1 MGVFDFIREAGA
13 KVGIG
18 DSKEEKQAKAAS
30 ASAERAAEMAKR
42 IRERKAAAAKAER
55 MEKFDETK
63 KAWGL
68 ETYVKE
74 LGIEI
79 EDLDIRYDD
88 GTATITGTAKS
99 QEEREKAIL
108 AVGNVEGVGTVQDD
122 VKVSEDTEESDM
134 HVVVSGD
141 TLSKIAKAY
150 YGDAMKYPVIF
161 EANRPMLKDPDKI
174 YVGQVLRIPEL
185 S

>member
-13 KVGIG
+13 KIGIG
-18 DSKEEKQAKAAS
+18 DTKEEKQAKAAA
-30 ASAERAAEMAKR
+30 ASAERAAEMAKK
-42 IRERKAAAAKAER
+42 IRARKAAAAKAER

-68 ETYVKE
+68 EKYIKD

-79 EDLDIRYDD
+79 EDLDVRYDD
-88 GTATITGTAKS
+88 GTATITGTAKN
-99 QEEREKAIL
+99 QDDRERAIL
-108 AVGNVEGVGTVQDD
+108 AIGNVEGVGTVQDD
-122 VKVSEDTEESDM
+122 IKVSDDAAESNM

-141 TLSKIAKAY
+141 TLSKIAREY
-150 YGDAMKYPVIF
+150 YGDAGKYPVIF
-161 EANRPMLKDPDKI
+161 EANKPMLKDPDKI

-185 S
+185 

>member
-1 MGVFDFIREAGA
+1 MGAFDFVREAGA

-18 DSKEEKQAKAAS
+18 DSKDEKQARAAP

-42 IRERKAAAAKAER
+42 IRDRKAAAKAER

-68 ETYVKE
+68 EKYVKD
-74 LGIEI
+74 LDIEI
-79 EDLDIRYDD
+79 EDLDVRYDD
-88 GTATITGTAKS
+88 GTATVTGTARS
-99 QEEREKAIL
+99 QEDREKAIL
-108 AVGNVEGVGTVQDD
+108 AVGNVEGVGTVRDD
-122 VKVSEDTEESDM
+122 IKVSEEAEESNM
-134 HVVVSGD
+134 HLVVSGD
-141 TLSKIAKAY
+141 TLSKIAKEY
-150 YGDAMKYPVIF
+150 YGDAMKHPVIF
-161 EANRPMLKDPDKI
+161 EANRPMLKDPDKV